1 MGVSESFNNV
11 SNLDINMEDKRE
23 KFLRIYA
30 NIPEG
35 LRNDIISVVD
45 KKTYTWNVAYIEI
58 KENTE
63 LGKKLLKA
71 LEGLGLV

>member
-1 MGVSESFNNV
+1 
-11 SNLDINMEDKRE
+11 MEDKRE
-23 KFLRIYA
+23 KFLRMYA

-35 LRNDIISVVD
+35 LRGDIVAVVD
-45 KKTYTWNVAYIEI
+45 EKTYTWNIAYIEI
-58 KENTE
+58 KDNTE